1 MIKRFYLMTFKRIIL
16 IICLALF
23 SACSDKPP
31 VTISESRMGTIISQ
45 TVYGKNAE
53 TAVIEAS
60 ARLAYLEKELSFHD
74 EKSDLSKLNANAGI
88 NFVPLKSETLFL
100 LKKSVY
106 YSEITG
112 GAFNIL
118 TGPLSKLWKV
128 TSPDADIPSEKK
140 IKELLPLL
148 DYRDII
154 INEKNSSAKLK
165 RKGQMADLGGIA
177 KGFATDEIIAIYKKH
192 GIEKAFINIG
202 GNIGLLGKS
211 PDGQLWRI
219 GIQSPDGEKGKT
231 VCTLKLSDCAVS
243 TSGAYERYFSKN
255 GKSYHHIIDPKT
267 GYPSDS
273 DIVSATIIALSS
285 VETDAMSKVFI
296 MNSND
301 AIELIKKTSGT
312 AVIISKNFKILAT
325 KNLHNNFELTD
336 KRYSVEFR

>member
-1 MIKRFYLMTFKRIIL
+1 MKL
-16 IICLALF
+16 ISLIHLKSIVLLSSLLIV
-23 SACSDKPP
+23 SACADKQP

-53 TAVIEAS
+53 KAVIEAS

-74 EKSDLSKLNANAGI
+74 EKSDLSKLNVNAGI
-88 NFVPLKSETLFL
+88 YFVPLKAETLLL

-128 TSPDADIPSEKK
+128 TSPDAKVPSEKK

-148 DYRDII
+148 DYKDII
-154 INEKNSSAKLK
+154 IDEKNSSAKLK

-177 KGFATDEIIAIYKKH
+177 KGFAADEVINIYKKH

-211 PDGQLWRI
+211 PDGKPWRI
-219 GIQSPDGEKGKT
+219 GIQSPDGEKGKF
-231 VCTLKLSDCAVS
+231 VCALYLSDCFIS
-243 TSGAYERYFSKN
+243 TSGAYERFFKKN
-255 GKSYHHIIDPKT
+255 GKSYHHIINPKT

-273 DIVSATIIALSS
+273 DIASATIIASTS
-285 VETDAMSKVFI
+285 VESDAMSKVFI

-301 AIELIKKTSGT
+301 AARLIKKISGT
-312 AVIISKNFKILAT
+312 AVIITKDFRIIAT
-325 KNLHNNFELTD
+325 ENLKDNFELTD